1 MAYCATKNCVSTN
14 YNNYA
19 GSGGSMLKKKY
30 ANKFNKVSANK
41 PFSLNGYSNHS
52 YIGNVNVTMG
62 QNVSN
67 VCHPVNSIDIS
78 SKNTQGISV
87 KSSKGYLNSKM
98 TANNS
103 AKCYKEV
110 NKALID
116 SNVSLN
122 KHFRSENRSQASRID
137 AIKSSCMLDRDNY
150 TNEQL
155 NNTSNVVCRD
165 KVNRNLSTN
174 TRIQYLIN
182 CNNSVK
188 DANFINGFTPGYDIY
203 YNDSTLF
210 NKKAACNLYNPPDAK
225 IIAC

>member
-62 QNVSN
+62 QTVSN

-87 KSSKGYLNSKM
+87 KSSKGYLNS
-98 TANNS
+98 
-103 AKCYKEV
+103 
-110 NKALID
+110 L
-116 SNVSLN
+116 SN
-122 KHFRSENRSQASRID
+122 F
-137 AIKSSCMLDRDNY
+137 
-150 TNEQL
+150 
-155 NNTSNVVCRD
+155 
-165 KVNRNLSTN
+165 
-174 TRIQYLIN
+174 
-182 CNNSVK
+182 
-188 DANFINGFTPGYDIY
+188 
-203 YNDSTLF
+203 
-210 NKKAACNLYNPPDAK
+210 
-225 IIAC
+225 